1 MLVAALILYQHV
13 DCAIT
18 TTTDCIIIQMHY
30 HDDKYQQSGNGKIYR
45 KRYNIT
51 SRQNIAVE
59 I

>member
-18 TTTDCIIIQMHY
+18 TDCIIKQMHY

-51 SRQNIAVE
+51 SRQNIAAE